1 MAGRG
6 CSRRNIPLAKH
17 NEDQDVPPVIQ
28 GDVPGG
34 SIDKNMH
41 YERIGRM
48 GARKY
53 LRKKCC
59 YRIECSAA
67 NFLATFMWKRPLNSA
82 ALTTPTHKGPE
93 GVSNGTSTQVVAW
106 MINKWKAKIIK
117 REIYNVRNP

>member
-53 LRKKCC
+53 LR
-59 YRIECSAA
+59 
-67 NFLATFMWKRPLNSA
+67 
-82 ALTTPTHKGPE
+82 
-93 GVSNGTSTQVVAW
+93 
-106 MINKWKAKIIK
+106 
-117 REIYNVRNP
+117 